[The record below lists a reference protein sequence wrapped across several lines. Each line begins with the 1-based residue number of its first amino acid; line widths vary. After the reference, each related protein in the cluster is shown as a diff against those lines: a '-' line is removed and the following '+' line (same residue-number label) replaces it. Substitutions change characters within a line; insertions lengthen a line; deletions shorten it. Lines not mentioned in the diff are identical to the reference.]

1 MALSSAHT
9 TTHHTAHLQNSA
21 IIAYTKHT
29 MMPSHLSAAATA
41 TAQPCSA
48 RCLATRPFTAHP
60 LLRARH
66 LSRRTTPAAAAA
78 TAGSSKAAPPSEAD
92 VVVVGAGLAGLNAA
106 ATLRKAGLSPIVLEA
121 ADGVGGR
128 VRTDKVDGF
137 LLDRG
142 FQIYLTGY
150 PEARATLDIEALQLQ
165 PFYAGARVWFD
176 GGWHTVADPLRHFV
190 DGLLSLTNP
199 IGSVGDKVNVGI
211 FRFKTLLGPL
221 EAIFQKPETT
231 IEARL
236 QAEGFSQ
243 AIIDRFFRP
252 FLGGIFFNTQLTTS
266 SRLFE
271 FVMRMLATGSNCLP
285 AGGIGALSEQL
296 ASRLPADSIFTDTKV
311 EQVTAAGSGSSPAV
325 VKLAGGRSIS
335 ASKGVVVAVEGPA
348 AAQVL
353 GSALQAAPSKPEPG
367 VGTCNL
373 YFRAPAAPFPDNILY
388 LNGTGQGLVNN
399 CCFPSTVAPSYAP
412 PGQALVS
419 VSVIGTQDSMS
430 DEQLTAAVVKELSA
444 WFGPDQTATW
454 SHLKTYRIPFA
465 QPNQSPPTNFRRP
478 VSLGGKLY
486 VCGDHRDSA
495 TFDAAIASGRRAAEA
510 LLAQAAGSGGSSSS
524 STDGSKAPQQAVSA
538 SA

>member
-1 MALSSAHT
+1 M
-9 TTHHTAHLQNSA
+9 
-21 IIAYTKHT
+21 
-29 MMPSHLSAAATA
+29 
-41 TAQPCSA
+41 
-48 RCLATRPFTAHP
+48 
-60 LLRARH
+60 
-66 LSRRTTPAAAAA
+66 
-78 TAGSSKAAPPSEAD
+78 
-92 VVVVGAGLAGLNAA
+92 VVVGAGLAGLNAA
-106 ATLRKAGLSPIVLEA
+106 RTLRKAGLNPVVLEA
-121 ADGVGGR
+121 SDGVGGR

-150 PEARATLDIEALQLQ
+150 PEARDTLDLEALQLQ

-211 FRFKTLLGPL
+211 FRLKTLLGPL
-221 EAIFQKPETT
+221 DAIFQRPETT
-231 IEARL
+231 IMERL
-236 QAEGFSQ
+236 KAEGFSQ

-285 AGGIGALSEQL
+285 AGGIGALAEQL
-296 ASRLPADSIFTDTKV
+296 ASRLPADTIYTGVKV
-311 EQVTAAGSGSSPAV
+311 DKVAPASGSEPAV
-325 VKLAGGRSIS
+325 VQLSGGSSIS
-335 ASKGVVVAVEGPA
+335 ASKGVVVAVEGPEA
-348 AAQVL
+348 ARLL
-353 GSALQAAPSKPEPG
+353 GQALQTSPSKPEAG

-373 YFRAPAAPFPDNILY
+373 YFKAPAAPFPDNILY

-419 VSVIGTQDSMS
+419 VSVIGTQEGMS
-430 DEQLTAAVVKELSA
+430 DEALTAAVLKELSA
-444 WFGPDQTATW
+444 WFGADQTATW
-454 SHLKTYRIPFA
+454 SHLRTYRIPFA

-495 TFDAAIASGRRAAEA
+495 TFDAAILSGRRAAEA
-510 LLAQAAGSGGSSSS
+510 LLGDAAAAAPGSGASA
-524 STDGSKAPQQAVSA
+524 GSKAQQAVGA
-538 SA
+538 SV